1 MSGSYDIDVSVN
13 RKTDYYNKYL
23 LNNPQL
29 KNEVFMERKYSPAS
43 DHFVKNV
50 LKDKFSLNYSDYE
63 KLKLAEQYNKLYNNS
78 MMESEKLKNIQENQK
93 FYNMSLKEL
102 WTQASKV
109 YIEIINEL
117 SNFFTYPNNK
127 NLNQLGYIFTKK
139 DHLLYIGLLFVI
151 LAFSL
156 WMIDISS

>member
-1 MSGSYDIDVSVN
+1 
-13 RKTDYYNKYL
+13 
-23 LNNPQL
+23 
-29 KNEVFMERKYSPAS
+29 
-43 DHFVKNV
+43 
-50 LKDKFSLNYSDYE
+50 
-63 KLKLAEQYNKLYNNS
+63 
-78 MMESEKLKNIQENQK
+78 
-93 FYNMSLKEL
+93 MSLKEL

-139 DHLLYIGLLFVI
+139 DHLLYMGLLFVI